1 MEEEEGIFRVD
12 LDKADLVEITDP
24 HRLTPLQ
31 VLSLS
36 ARSKARPK
44 EAYIVGVKPESLDW
58 PGISDAAIR
67 RLERVLRKF
76 KKFVY
81 NYGIEVDVDRVLECV
96 KRKSKEPW

>member
-1 MEEEEGIFRVD
+1 
-12 LDKADLVEITDP
+12 
-24 HRLTPLQ
+24 

-44 EAYIVGVKPESLDW
+44 EAYIVGVRPERLDW

-76 KKFVY
+76 ERFVST
-81 NYGIEVDVDRVLECV
+81 YGIEVDVDRVLECV
-96 KRKSKEPW
+96 KRKSREPW